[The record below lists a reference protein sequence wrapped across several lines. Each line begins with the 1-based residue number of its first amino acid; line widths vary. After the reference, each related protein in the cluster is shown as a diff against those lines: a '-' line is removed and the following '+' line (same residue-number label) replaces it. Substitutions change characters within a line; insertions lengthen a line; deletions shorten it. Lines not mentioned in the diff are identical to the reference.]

1 MQLGGI
7 PCILQATQRRSSVAR
22 GREHLQVRLEEE
34 AVHNHRAVVLP
45 GVHQPH
51 EEAELHRIVERQPAG
66 RVTCSAADHRH
77 TRTQLR
83 AWRAPEEQH
92 AREGVRE
99 GEERERDPV
108 REPAV
113 AHARPSGAHAH
124 RIPHT
129 AHRRTGA
136 QDTQTHQRLSSFESF
151 VCNALNDSYAGYASP
166 MRLLYRTAHSPPR
179 ATSHT
184 RE

>member
-129 AHRRTGA
+129 AHRRTRHT
-136 QDTQTHQRLSSFESF
+136 DTPALVIVRILRLQCLERF
-151 VCNALNDSYAGYASP
+151 VRRVREPDEIAVP
-166 MRLLYRTAHSPPR
+166 YRTQPPAR
-179 ATSHT
+179 HESHT
-184 RE
+184 